1 MNSMKAII
9 LAAGSG
15 TRLEKYTK
23 KLPKPLVDVNGR
35 SIIERQISLLQKEG
49 ITEIYVVRG
58 YKKEKFTFHDV
69 EFIDDDHYMK
79 HDQLGSLIAAKSKI
93 SGNVLILFADILFE
107 DTILKQI
114 QSIKAEV
121 AISVDLNWKNS
132 YELRTDNYASEAD
145 KVLINNGKIIEI
157 SKNIQSEGTDKD
169 VGEFLGILKL
179 SEVGSKSLS
188 DKLEKLENFHEGKF
202 HDAVSFD
209 NAKLVDI
216 LQELVESKINIIPVI
231 IKGKWCEID
240 TLMDLELAEKL
251 FK

>member
-121 AISVDLNWKNS
+121 AVSVDLNWKNS

-145 KVLINNGKIIEI
+145 KVLIHNGKIIEI

-188 DKLEKLENFHEGKF
+188 DKLENFHEGKF

-240 TLMDLELAEKL
+240 TLIDLELAEKL

>member
-23 KLPKPLVDVNGR
+23 KLPKALVDVNGR

-58 YKKEKFTFHDV
+58 YKKEKFTFHNA

-79 HDQLGSLIAAKSKI
+79 HDQLGSLITAKSKI

-169 VGEFLGILKL
+169 IGEFLGIIKL

-216 LQELVESKINIIPVI
+216 LQ
-231 IKGKWCEID
+231 
-240 TLMDLELAEKL
+240 
-251 FK
+251 